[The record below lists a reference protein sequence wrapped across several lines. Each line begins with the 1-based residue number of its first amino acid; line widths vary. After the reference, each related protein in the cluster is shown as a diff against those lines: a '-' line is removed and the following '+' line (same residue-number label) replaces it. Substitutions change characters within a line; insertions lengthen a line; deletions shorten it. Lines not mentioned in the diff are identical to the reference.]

1 MKFTI
6 FLQESAE
13 DKKALLAK
21 LKTAVLQG
29 VPSGSPKIST
39 RDIQEEGDT
48 LNIRYWG
55 RWEIPEGEEDD
66 GDYDWEVLSDASS
79 KKLKDIITSFEKAN
93 RCKVFYQ
100 TSEKNWIEFSI
111 K

>member
-1 MKFTI
+1 MKFST
-6 FLQESAE
+6 FLQESAN

-21 LKTAVLQG
+21 LKTALLQG

-39 RDIQEEGDT
+39 RDIQEEDNS
-48 LNIRYWG
+48 LSIRYWG
-55 RWEIPEGEEDD
+55 KWEIPEGEEDD

-79 KKLKDIITSFEKAN
+79 KKLKDVITTFEKAN
-93 RCKVFYQ
+93 SCKVNCQ
-100 TSEKNWIEFSI
+100 TSEKNWIECSI